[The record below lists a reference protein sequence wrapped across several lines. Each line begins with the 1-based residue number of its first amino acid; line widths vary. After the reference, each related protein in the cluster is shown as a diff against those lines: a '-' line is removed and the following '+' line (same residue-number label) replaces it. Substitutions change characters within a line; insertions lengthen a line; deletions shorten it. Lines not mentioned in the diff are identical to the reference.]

1 MPTVLKPSSLAWGL
15 KLLTIWPRFHF
26 HCQSPLYSPTASPQR
41 HHMLSL
47 HHALAC
53 VVPIAR
59 NIFSLLSSKL
69 LLILRALIKSPF
81 LPSLSLLAYSPHDP
95 MEICPSFFH

>member
-26 HCQSPLYSPTASPQR
+26 HRQSPLSSPTASPQR

-69 LLILRALIKSPF
+69 LLILRALMKSF
-81 LPSLSLLAYSPHDP
+81 LPPLSLLAYFPHDP
-95 MEICPSFFH
+95 MEIFPSFFH